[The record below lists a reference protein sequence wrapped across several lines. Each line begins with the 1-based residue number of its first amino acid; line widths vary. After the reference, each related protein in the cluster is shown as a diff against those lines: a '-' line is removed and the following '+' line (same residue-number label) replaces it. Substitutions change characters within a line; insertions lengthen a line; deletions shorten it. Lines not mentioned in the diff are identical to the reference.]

1 MFIKCIW
8 GLDKLGVKKMIDKKS
23 FVFLSKFF
31 AFFGFFQWMLFVVD
45 TSWLQNFLAG
55 IEAGLLGLARNG
67 NILFIGREAY
77 AIVPSC
83 TGLVSAIVLGAIVFS
98 LKKPSMKEKTGIFS
112 IGVIVLLLVNI
123 VRVYIVL
130 LVGKEF
136 GVQAADTVHV
146 ATWFA
151 MSGAIIWAWY
161 FFTKKMTGIKNFDGF
176 L

>member
-1 MFIKCIW
+1 M
-8 GLDKLGVKKMIDKKS
+8 MIDKKS

-31 AFFGFFQWMLFVVD
+31 AFFGFFQWLLFVVD
-45 TSWLQNFLAG
+45 TSALQVFLAG
-55 IEAGLLGLARNG
+55 LEAGFLGLERNG
-67 NILFIGREAY
+67 NILFINGQGY

-83 TGLVSAIVLGAIVFS
+83 TGIVSAIILGAIVFS
-98 LKKPSMKEKTGIFS
+98 LKKPSMKEKIGIFS
-112 IGVIVLLLVNI
+112 IGVIVLFLVNI
-123 VRVYIVL
+123 VRLYAVL

-146 ATWFA
+146 ATWFL

-161 FFTKKMTGIKNFDGF
+161 FFTKKLTGIQSFDGF

>member
-1 MFIKCIW
+1 M
-8 GLDKLGVKKMIDKKS
+8 MIDKKS

-31 AFFGFFQWMLFVVD
+31 AFFGFFQWLLFVVD
-45 TSWLQNFLAG
+45 TSALQVFLAG
-55 IEAGLLGLARNG
+55 LEAGFLGLERNG
-67 NILFIGREAY
+67 NILFINGQGY

-83 TGLVSAIVLGAIVFS
+83 TGIVSAIILGAIVFS
-98 LKKPSMKEKTGIFS
+98 LKKPSMKEKLGIFS
-112 IGVIVLLLVNI
+112 IGGIVLFLVNI
-123 VRVYIVL
+123 VRLYAVL

-146 ATWFA
+146 ATWFL

-161 FFTKKMTGIKNFDGF
+161 FFTKKLTGIQSFDGF